1 MDELKEEGTAEDG
14 NDEEDEIDTRSY
26 PPSRHGGPAKSAGQV
41 LINCLDPQ
49 VDEEDEE
56 EKAGMPQKKSECL
69 DDHTLFVRVP
79 TLLEIVRGITA
90 PTKGKGE
97 ADVDESDLLQLLLHL
112 LSVSV
117 VLSPL
122 TTPSDKKNQKKSKAT
137 ETNEQK
143 VRLAVSLLDERD
155 GWDVRNAAI
164 QLGVERGDAT
174 VVGYEYSS
182 FVCSSSSAMDLIHK
196 LGMKGVMTES
206 IVFLDLNP
214 TSTTICVPTNT
225 QQVSASN
232 SENISTF
239 RSIRHANMR
248 RTNNISLSPN
258 SDADPILRRYAA
270 AVPIDA
276 SDTWNIFVF
285 GGVEDVMMDG
295 DLFSID
301 LSVPAAPKYKLLTQS
316 IDNIPSHRANHR
328 TVAGLGKMWLF
339 DGVTKGDVLLNDL
352 FLLSFEAKKA
362 TPHTNTLSPKPP
374 ARESF
379 SFCEHSGHLFIFGG
393 AGRGDRMRLSAVI
406 SGCTRSSHAVGR
418 SVRARSHAS

>member
-1 MDELKEEGTAEDG
+1 MADRPKV
-14 NDEEDEIDTRSY
+14 
-26 PPSRHGGPAKSAGQV
+26 P
-41 LINCLDPQ
+41 

-56 EKAGMPQKKSECL
+56 EKAGMPQKKSEYL

-79 TLLEIVRGITA
+79 TLLEIVRGIIA
-90 PTKGKGE
+90 PTKGKG
-97 ADVDESDLLQLLLHL
+97 D
-112 LSVSV
+112 VSV

-174 VVGYEYSS
+174 VVGYY
-182 FVCSSSSAMDLIHK
+182 
-196 LGMKGVMTES
+196 
-206 IVFLDLNP
+206 
-214 TSTTICVPTNT
+214 
-225 QQVSASN
+225 
-232 SENISTF
+232 
-239 RSIRHANMR
+239 
-248 RTNNISLSPN
+248 
-258 SDADPILRRYAA
+258 PILRRYAA

-328 TVAGLGKMWLF
+328 TIAGLGKMWLF
-339 DGVTKGDVLLNDL
+339 DGVTNGDVLLNDL
-352 FLLSFEAKKA
+352 FLLSKRILFLLRAQRTFVYLRGSRKRRQDETVIRDLWMYSLVTRCWTKRDGSFARKLNWEAAANSSSVPHMKLDFVSNANSFPLHSKCVSILSKILDFKKKSKSN
-362 TPHTNTLSPKPP
+362 P
-374 ARESF
+374 
-379 SFCEHSGHLFIFGG
+379 
-393 AGRGDRMRLSAVI
+393 
-406 SGCTRSSHAVGR
+406 
-418 SVRARSHAS
+418 

>member
-1 MDELKEEGTAEDG
+1 MADRPKV
-14 NDEEDEIDTRSY
+14 
-26 PPSRHGGPAKSAGQV
+26 PSADQLPGPAGGRGGRRGVGRHA
-41 LINCLDPQ
+41 P
-49 VDEEDEE
+49 EE
-56 EKAGMPQKKSECL
+56 ERVFGRP
-69 DDHTLFVRVP
+69 HTLP
-79 TLLEIVRGITA
+79 
-90 PTKGKGE
+90 PKKGKGEKEGE
-97 ADVDESDLLQLLLHL
+97 ADVDESELLQMLLHL

-122 TTPSDKKNQKKSKAT
+122 TTPSDKKNKKKSKST

-182 FVCSSSSAMDLIHK
+182 FVCSSSSAMDLVHQV
-196 LGMKGVMTES
+196 GMKGKMTES
-206 IVFLDLNP
+206 IVVLALNP

-270 AVPIDA
+270 AVTIDT
-276 SDTWNIFVF
+276 SDTWKIFVF
-285 GGVEDVMMDG
+285 GGVEDVMVDG

-316 IDNIPSHRANHR
+316 IDNIPSPRANHR

-352 FLLSFEAKKA
+352 FLLSTRILLLLRAQRTFVHLRRSRKRRQDETASRDLWVYSLVTRCWTKREGSFARKLNWEAAANSSSVPRMKLDFVSNANSFPLHSKCVSI
-362 TPHTNTLSPKPP
+362 LSKILNFKTKSKSNP
-374 ARESF
+374 
-379 SFCEHSGHLFIFGG
+379 
-393 AGRGDRMRLSAVI
+393 
-406 SGCTRSSHAVGR
+406 
-418 SVRARSHAS
+418 